1 MKKALSLAA
10 LGVAMATTAMA
21 ASNFD
26 AWPQKTVITLNTS
39 ATGANVTS
47 TQTNYPLL
55 LRIVNPTI
63 VGASGTNGA
72 FLRFSTTDEVTEY
85 SYEVEYSNNV
95 DTAIVWVR
103 IPSLAGNSTTQT
115 FKIHAGNTGA
125 SSASSGPDVFRPA
138 DGWVGVWH
146 MNKVI
151 TSATDTVKDATGNG
165 LHAVPAN
172 TGLDFTFPMTTIV
185 GPAYAGTGNTNAAG
199 RYFNVVLS
207 NTDTTLAN
215 GFLST
220 NAANLT
226 LSAWASSSNC
236 ASGTRQS
243 IIAKYNGTAPN
254 LARQFNFGN
263 AGSGSTW
270 ALAIN
275 PTQYGTDAGGSGVS
289 EFVATR
295 ACNSYNN
302 TVALVAGTY
311 AGLPSAQTVA
321 GAYSAERLYING
333 DSTATAGATGFS
345 TASNNADVNRTAP
358 LRIGAGGS
366 VATANRFLLGAI
378 DEARISNVARS
389 ADWNKLDYATQRSS
403 GNVTVAF
410 GTTVGILPSGK
421 TQILTSPVSTRVA
434 GNGVV
439 FTVAENSAGVLK
451 VLDVQGRTVWSRE
464 ISAATREATW
474 NSAGK
479 GVYFARFTPKDAKVS
494 YIDTKFSLVK

>member
-1 MKKALSLAA
+1 
-10 LGVAMATTAMA
+10 
-21 ASNFD
+21 
-26 AWPQKTVITLNTS
+26 
-39 ATGANVTS
+39 
-47 TQTNYPLL
+47 
-55 LRIVNPTI
+55 
-63 VGASGTNGA
+63 
-72 FLRFSTTDEVTEY
+72 
-85 SYEVEYSNNV
+85 
-95 DTAIVWVR
+95 VR
-103 IPSLAGNSTTQT
+103 IPSIPGNTASTQ
-115 FKIHAGNTGA
+115 FKIHSGNTGA
-125 SSASSGPDVFRPA
+125 SAASSGPDVFRPA

-172 TGLDFTFPMTTIV
+172 TGLDFTFPMTNIV

-220 NAANLT
+220 NAANLSV
-226 LSAWASSSNC
+226 SAWASSSNC
-236 ASGTRQS
+236 AMGTRQS

-263 AGSGSTW
+263 GGSGSTW
-270 ALAIN
+270 AIAVN
-275 PTQYGTDAGGSGVS
+275 PTVYGTDAGGSGVS

-295 ACNSYNN
+295 TCNAYNN
-302 TVALVAGTY
+302 TVAYVAGTY
-311 AGLPSAQTVA
+311 AGLPSAQTTA
-321 GAYSAERLYING
+321 GAYGSERIYING
-333 DSTATAGATGFS
+333 DSTGGSGFS

-378 DEARISNVARS
+378 DEARISNVVRS
-389 ADWNKLDYATQRSS
+389 ADFIKLDYQTQRSA
-403 GNVTVAF
+403 GNVTVTF
-410 GTTVGILPSGK
+410 GTPTNILPSGK
-421 TQILTSPVSTRVA
+421 MQIQASPVSTRIA

-439 FTVAENSAGVLK
+439 FTVAEKSAGVLK
-451 VLDVQGRTVWSRE
+451 VLDMQGRTVWSRE
-464 ISAATREATW
+464 VSAANREVTW
-474 NSAGK
+474 NTAGK
-479 GVYFARFTPKDAKVS
+479 GVYFARFSPKDSKVS